1 MSKSIIFNLIISTS
15 LVVFN
20 LLSVNLEYWWV
31 VVVLIIQYL
40 TAFILMK
47 LKGANSEF
55 RYSLPIALSYTIL
68 IVLGILMSEIR
79 NFNNISTLVCLY
91 VVLII
96 LHRN

>member
-1 MSKSIIFNLIISTS
+1 MSKSIIFNLMISIS

-20 LLSVNLEYWWV
+20 LLSVNLGYCWV

-40 TAFILMK
+40 ATFVLMK
-47 LKGANSEF
+47 LKGANSVF
-55 RYSLPIALSYTIL
+55 RYSLPIAISYTIL
-68 IVLGILMSEIR
+68 IVLGILVSEIR